1 MADHEVTTTSS
12 WSLEQNYDTEDG
24 NQTFVLLFEGNG
36 WQQRINEVLESYELG
51 NGTLQTTEI
60 TDNSS
65 TILDLDF
72 ESFWKN
78 ETIVSGSL
86 TSQVIEARGSGGILL
101 QTNEDGVIS
110 TINATVVDALLNRSN
125 LDNIV
130 TERLRLEAF

>member
-1 MADHEVTTTSS
+1 M
-12 WSLEQNYDTEDG
+12 
-24 NQTFVLLFEGNG
+24 LFEGNG

-78 ETIVSGSL
+78 ETIVSGAL